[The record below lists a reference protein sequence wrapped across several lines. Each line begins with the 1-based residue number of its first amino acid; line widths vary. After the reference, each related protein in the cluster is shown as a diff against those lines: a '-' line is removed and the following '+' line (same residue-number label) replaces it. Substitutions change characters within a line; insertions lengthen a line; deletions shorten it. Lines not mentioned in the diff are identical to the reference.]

1 MTDTLESA
9 PSRRPT
15 PTESPAAAE
24 TDTPADRAA
33 AAVERFDIADGGPF
47 VGLQE
52 RLGLLEQT
60 AAFAPKRAI
69 VFVGIAFGVPLLL
82 SLVAGQAWGPVGMR
96 PFLLDW
102 AVWARFVVAIVILV
116 LFGRG
121 RISEMM
127 GDFGKGI
134 SSFKKGMSE
143 EESASSTPASKAQI
157 EAPAKD
163 ATETKTSEKS
173 DSAS

>member
-1 MTDTLESA
+1 M
-9 PSRRPT
+9 
-15 PTESPAAAE
+15 
-24 TDTPADRAA
+24 
-33 AAVERFDIADGGPF
+33 GGI
-47 VGLQE
+47 GIWQIL
-52 RLGLLEQT
+52 
-60 AAFAPKRAI
+60 I
-69 VFVGIAFGVPLLL
+69 VA
-82 SLVAGQAWGPVGMR
+82 LVV
-96 PFLLDW
+96 
-102 AVWARFVVAIVILV
+102 LV

-143 EESASSTPASKAQI
+143 EESTSSAPNAQI

-163 ATETKTSEKS
+163 ATPADTKTSEKT